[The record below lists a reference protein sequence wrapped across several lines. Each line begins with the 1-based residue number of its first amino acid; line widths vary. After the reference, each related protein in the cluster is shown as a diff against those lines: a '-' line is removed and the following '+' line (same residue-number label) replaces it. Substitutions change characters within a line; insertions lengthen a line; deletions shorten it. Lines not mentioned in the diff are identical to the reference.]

1 MKSSHFDALMEEL
14 DVMDKVDEEGL
25 LANELLEIIQTHEIR
40 RDKKGKVVDKLDQC
54 VEHIRL
60 LNEQLKRLKDSL
72 SSGKI
77 VDKIQ

>member
-40 RDKKGKVVDKLDQC
+40 RDKKGKVVDKLD
-54 VEHIRL
+54 
-60 LNEQLKRLKDSL
+60 
-72 SSGKI
+72 
-77 VDKIQ
+77 